1 MGKQSLAPLNL
12 ASDVEQNGATYVQ
25 LNWSEVVDSDLPTLG
40 YSVEFLDD
48 DDVWKEVFDASSNPD
63 ALSTIVNG
71 LTTAKLYQFRAYSV
85 NFNGKS

>member
-1 MGKQSLAPLNL
+1 LNL
-12 ASDVEQNGATYVQ
+12 ASDVEQNGMTYVQ
-25 LNWSEVVDSDLPTLG
+25 LNWSEVVDSDLYTLG
-40 YSVEFLDD
+40 YSVESLDD

-71 LTTAKLYQFRAYSV
+71 LTTAKLYQFRVYSA